1 MTPRMA
7 TAPTGKG
14 RGRNKGKTY
23 TKQTTTTVPDAAP
36 ELEAGPS
43 ALHSRAKIAA
53 LAGGGLS

>member
-14 RGRNKGKTY
+14 RGRNKGKTC

-43 ALHSRAKIAA
+43 VFSSSAQIAA
-53 LAGGGLS
+53 LAGGGLL